1 MMDKPIEII
10 KMLELRMES
19 YGVKIFNALS
29 VGCLSLFM
37 AAFGCW
43 FVWQL
48 IWKGAIK
55 GEFHFSDFLKPFLI
69 SISISILLTASTFS
83 NWFYLPINETVAK
96 LVETMISVI
105 KVNYS
110 GSKATLFSVLKF
122 QYGTLNQVFESMS
135 LMMQDTGIIP
145 GFNTLASII
154 MRIPFLFLYII
165 MLCYCLDYMFKLMAV
180 TALSPL
186 LIIFAGFSSTRSI
199 STSGLKMVL
208 HGVFTILISVIAMGL
223 SLYVLKESLHLI
235 PLDGNG
241 ILREDAGSFAFSDAY
256 WTCFIIACLSI
267 YLQLKV
273 PTIANI
279 AGASDGPGA
288 AGFVAGV
295 SSATMGMIG
304 GGAKH
309 YGQKGAQKAW
319 GAVKGWA
326 GPKIKNHLSSRG
338 SSWENPALNNI
349 IGSE

>member
-1 MMDKPIEII
+1 MIMDKPIEII
-10 KMLELRMES
+10 RTLERMMES
-19 YGVKIFNALS
+19 FGHQIFKALS
-29 VGCLSLFM
+29 MGCLSLFM

-55 GEFHFSDFLKPFLI
+55 GEFHLSNFMKPFLI
-69 SISISILLTASTFS
+69 STTITLLLSANTFFE
-83 NWFYLPINETVAK
+83 WLYLPINETVAK

-105 KVNYS
+105 GINYS
-110 GSKATLFSVLKF
+110 GPKATLFGVLKI

-135 LMMQDTGIIP
+135 LMMQDTGIVP
-145 GFNTLASII
+145 GFNTLASMI

-208 HGVFTILISVIAMGL
+208 HGIFTLLCSVIAMGL
-223 SLYVLKESLHLI
+223 SIYVLKESLNLI

-241 ILREDAGSFAFSDAY
+241 VLKANAGSFAFSDAY

-279 AGASDGPGA
+279 AGVSDGPGA

-295 SSATMGMIG
+295 SATTIGIVGAYTKMGG
-304 GGAKH
+304 
-309 YGQKGAQKAW
+309 QKAW
-319 GAVKGWA
+319 ENASEWA
-326 GPKIKNHLSSRG
+326 GSKIKSLVGRG
-338 SSWENPALNNI
+338 SSSNSALNNI
-349 IGSE
+349 IDPK

>member
-1 MMDKPIEII
+1 MDKPIEII
-10 KMLELRMES
+10 KTLEHTMES
-19 YGVKIFNALS
+19 YGRLIFKSLS

-37 AAFGCW
+37 AVFGCW

-55 GEFHFSDFLKPFLI
+55 GEFQFQDFMKPFLI
-69 SISISILLTASTFS
+69 STSISILLTASTFFD
-83 NWFYLPINETVAK
+83 WLYLPINKTVEE
-96 LVETMISVI
+96 LVKTIISVV

-110 GSKATLFSVLKF
+110 GTKATLFGVLEF
-122 QYGTLNQVFESMS
+122 QYGTLNQVFESMN

-145 GFNTLASII
+145 GFNTLASMI

-186 LIIFAGFSSTRSI
+186 LIVFAGFSSTRSI
-199 STSGLKMVL
+199 STSGLKMIL
-208 HGVFTILISVIAMGL
+208 HGILTLLCSVIAMGL
-223 SLYVLKESLHLI
+223 SIYVLKESLHLI

-241 ILREDAGSFAFSDAY
+241 TLKADAGSFAFSDAY

-279 AGASDGPGA
+279 AGISDGPGA

-295 SSATMGMIG
+295 SAATIGIMGG
-304 GGAKH
+304 TSKH
-309 YGQKGAQKAW
+309 YAQKGGEKAW

-326 GPKIKNHLSSRG
+326 GPKMKDFTRSESTSPTNQ
-338 SSWENPALNNI
+338 ALHNI
-349 IGSE
+349 MHDQ

>member
-1 MMDKPIEII
+1 MDKPIYIIETLEGKMEIFGS
-10 KMLELRMES
+10 K
-19 YGVKIFNALS
+19 VFQALS
-29 VGCLSLFM
+29 VGCLSLYM
-37 AAFGCW
+37 STFGAW

-55 GEFHFSDFLKPFLI
+55 GEIQFSDFIRPLLI
-69 SISISILLTASTFS
+69 NIAISALLTANTFFE
-83 NWFYLPINETVAK
+83 WFYLPINQTVAK
-96 LVETMISVI
+96 LVETLISVI
-105 KVNYS
+105 GVSYS
-110 GSKATLFSVLKF
+110 GGKASLFGVLKI
-122 QYGTLNQVFESMS
+122 QYETLNHVFASMNI
-135 LMMQDTGIIP
+135 MMQDTGIIP
-145 GFNTLASII
+145 GFNTIASMI

-208 HGVFTILISVIAMGL
+208 HGIFTILISVIAMGL

-235 PLDGNG
+235 PLDGSGALKN
-241 ILREDAGSFAFSDAY
+241 DAGSFAFSDAY

-279 AGASDGPGA
+279 AGVSDGPGA

-295 SSATMGMIG
+295 SAATIG
-304 GGAKH
+304 TVGAFAKQGGH
-309 YGQKGAQKAW
+309 KAW
-319 GAVKGWA
+319 SKTSEYLS
-326 GPKIKNHLSSRG
+326 PKLQELTSRG
-338 SSWENPALNNI
+338 RSSFNNALKNI
-349 IGSE
+349 IDK

>member
-1 MMDKPIEII
+1 MDKPIEII
-10 KMLELRMES
+10 RTLERMMES
-19 YGVKIFNALS
+19 FGHQIFKALS
-29 VGCLSLFM
+29 MGCLSLFM

-55 GEFHFSDFLKPFLI
+55 GEFHLSDFIKPFLI
-69 SISISILLTASTFS
+69 STTVTLLLSANTFFE
-83 NWFYLPINETVAK
+83 WLYLPINETVAK
-96 LVETMISVI
+96 LVETMISVVGI
-105 KVNYS
+105 GYS
-110 GSKATLFSVLKF
+110 GPKATLFGVLKI

-135 LMMQDTGIIP
+135 VMMQDTGIVP
-145 GFNTLASII
+145 GFNTLASMI

-208 HGVFTILISVIAMGL
+208 HGIFTLLCSVIAMGL
-223 SLYVLKESLHLI
+223 SIYVLKESLNLI

-241 ILREDAGSFAFSDAY
+241 VLKANAGSFAFSDAY

-279 AGASDGPGA
+279 AGVSDGPGA

-295 SSATMGMIG
+295 SATTIGVVGAYTKMGG
-304 GGAKH
+304 
-309 YGQKGAQKAW
+309 QKAW
-319 GAVKGWA
+319 ANASEWA
-326 GPKIKNHLSSRG
+326 GPKIKGLIGRG
-338 SSWENPALNNI
+338 SSSNPALDNI
-349 IGSE
+349 IDPK

>member
-1 MMDKPIEII
+1 MDKPIYII
-10 KMLELRMES
+10 ETLERKMEVFGS
-19 YGVKIFNALS
+19 KIFQALS

-37 AAFGCW
+37 AAFGVW

-55 GEFHFSDFLKPFLI
+55 GEFQLSDFLKPFLI
-69 SISISILLTASTFS
+69 STTISLLLTASTFVE
-83 NWFYLPINETVAK
+83 WFYIPINQTVAK
-96 LVETMISVI
+96 LVETMISV
-105 KVNYS
+105 VGVSYS
-110 GSKATLFSVLKF
+110 GAKASLIGVLKI
-122 QYGTLNQVFESMS
+122 QCETLNQVFESMN

-145 GFNTLASII
+145 GFNTLASMI

-208 HGVFTILISVIAMGL
+208 HGIFTILISVIAMGL

-241 ILREDAGSFAFSDAY
+241 SLKADAGSFAFSDAY

-279 AGASDGPGA
+279 AGVSDGPGA

-295 SSATMGMIG
+295 SATTMGIVGAYTKTG
-304 GGAKH
+304 G
-309 YGQKGAQKAW
+309 QKAW
-319 GAVKGWA
+319 STTSEWA
-326 GPKIKNHLSSRG
+326 GPKIKSLVGRG
-338 SSWENPALNNI
+338 SSSSDNQALKNI
-349 IGSE
+349 IDN